1 MSDREHRVS
10 PGARLL
16 MLLVR
21 GYQIVLSPFMGGKC
35 RFYPSCSNYGLEA
48 IEVHGAFKGTWLA
61 IRRIGRCHPFHDGGI
76 DPVPPRV
83 GRQAR
88 SVSS

>member
-1 MSDREHRVS
+1 MSEQQHRVS
-10 PGARLL
+10 LAARLL
-16 MLLVR
+16 LLLVR
-21 GYQIVLSPFMGGKC
+21 GYQIVLSPFMGGNC

-48 IEVHGAFKGTWLA
+48 IQVHGAIKGSWLA

-83 GRQAR
+83 ERRAG
-88 SVSS
+88 SVSP

>member
-1 MSDREHRVS
+1 MSEREHRVS
-10 PGARLL
+10 PAARLM

-21 GYQIVLSPFMGGKC
+21 AYQIVLSPFMGGNC

-48 IEVHGAFKGTWLA
+48 IEVHGAVKGTWLA

-76 DPVPPRV
+76 DPVPPRMERPV
-83 GRQAR
+83 RG
-88 SVSS
+88 VTP